1 MDQMLTDMAGLR
13 TLRGEVS
20 AMWMAAANNEMELVR
35 TLAQVS
41 PDVQNVRA
49 SPPRSCVRQRA
60 LRPAVCVRSRPRVAS
75 TSATEREPAVWRRAT
90 ATRRCA
96 SRLFSA
102 TGT

>member
-60 LRPAVCVRSRPRVAS
+60 LADAK
-75 TSATEREPAVWRRAT
+75 
-90 ATRRCA
+90 
-96 SRLFSA
+96 
-102 TGT
+102 